1 MTMAAR
7 KPPAK
12 PHGKDHPQPP
22 PMTIGSSYHVRSLGS
37 RDVMIETKGKF
48 LGIVSVGTIDGL
60 ALELDKAAHP
70 DVAGKTRV
78 IPTHMVLAIDVIEQA
93 AAPEES
99 AEEAHMHY
107 T

>member
-1 MTMAAR
+1 MRAMAAR
-7 KPPAK
+7 RPIKTPVS
-12 PHGKDHPQPP
+12 KDHPAPP
-22 PMTIGSSYHVRSLGS
+22 PMTIGSQYRIFSLGS
-37 RDVMIETKGKF
+37 RDEMIETKGKF

-60 ALELDKAAHP
+60 SVELGTHHADLAK
-70 DVAGKTRV
+70 KTRV
-78 IPTHMVLAIDVIEQA
+78 IPTHMILAIDVLEQA